1 MRPAWNWVWVVGIVA
16 AVSTAQAQTWGGM
29 LNRLGDS
36 MGQNVENHLNDASG
50 KAVDKAFDKTQDCVS
65 GDPKCTQG
73 TAQQGGS
80 AQPAAAST
88 SAKCV
93 ATDVNCLKDAKAHG
107 QTVEIVTEDELDT
120 IRCSS
125 TDATC
130 LQHAKQLGKK
140 VEITD

>member
-1 MRPAWNWVWVVGIVA
+1 MRPTWMWVLAFGVVAV
-16 AVSTAQAQTWGGM
+16 VSTARAQSWGGM

-36 MGQNVENHLNDASG
+36 MGQNVENHLNDASN
-50 KAVDKAFDKTQDCVS
+50 KAVGAAFDKTQDCVT
-65 GDPKCTQG
+65 GDPKCSQG